1 MLPSRFRIAE
11 RRPGRWPNRHVPAAA
26 GLWSAAREPYPAATV
41 LDDLEMCGSD
51 VAGCTRVLARFA
63 TLRCALLAA
72 SGLGGRALELERSAA
87 VDYIEALPPGVEAV
101 AFAEV
106 LSAAVPEPGRE
117 LVRALRAAA
126 AVAAPHTH
134 GAFALL
140 RAAWAVALARR
151 WDPLVA
157 AAAGDIAALAHAA
170 DCPDQAIAWER
181 RAAAARPEA

>member
-41 LDDLEMCGSD
+41 LDDLELCGHD

-63 TLRCALLAA
+63 ALRCALLAA
-72 SGLGGRALELERSAA
+72 GGLGGRALEHERSAA
-87 VDYIEALPPGVEAV
+87 VDYIEALPPGAEAV
-101 AFAEV
+101 ALAE
-106 LSAAVPEPGRE
+106 LLIAAVPEPGHG

-140 RAAWAVALARR
+140 RAAWAIALGRH
-151 WDPLVA
+151 WDPLVT

-170 DCPDQAIAWER
+170 GYPGDAVAWER
-181 RAAAARPEA
+181 RAAAARTDA